1 MKPTPN
7 SLLTGQVI
15 AQLSILGM
23 LFASPL
29 QWSVTLGVY
38 CLIML
43 GITIAYHRFWSHY
56 SFEASKWFVY
66 PLTFFAH
73 IMMVGPVIAW
83 AAQHREHHR
92 FADTEK
98 DPHSPQYQGF
108 IRSYFSQV
116 KSVPRMKFATDL
128 LRIDILKLQHRYYWH
143 VIVAWAATLF
153 VIDPFALIY
162 AWLAPAGFAKLIGS
176 IVFVYSHRGGTPRSD
191 HWLGLIT
198 LGEGYHEKHHDNPWK
213 WTFHPL
219 DVGGKLIWLFKHA

>member
-56 SFEASKWFVY
+56 SFEAPKWFVY

-83 AAQHREHHR
+83 AAQHREHHK

-143 VIVAWAATLF
+143 IIVAWAATLF

-198 LGEGYHEKHHDNPWK
+198 LGEGYHEKHHDKPWK
-213 WTFHPL
+213 WNFHPL

>member
-29 QWSVTLGVY
+29 QWFVTLVVY

-56 SFEASKWFVY
+56 SFGASKWFIY

-83 AAQHREHHR
+83 AAQHREHHK

-213 WTFHPL
+213 WNFHPL

>member
-56 SFEASKWFVY
+56 SFEAPKWFVY

-83 AAQHREHHR
+83 AAQHREHHK

-143 VIVAWAATLF
+143 IIVAWAATLF

-198 LGEGYHEKHHDNPWK
+198 LGEGYHEKHHDKPWQ
-213 WTFHPL
+213 WNFHPL